1 MLDITFY
8 WEDKEEAEA
17 IAVSEEFY
25 QWLARSE
32 FSRIGKSEIKEMK
45 VDGEPVE
52 VPVIQLEGMNR
63 RKLSDFWRDAI
74 VQETDEMLD
83 KLGSSP
89 SKEAYQAA
97 TYRLLILQRLRKQ
110 IEKVVLQDILCQ
122 TIS

>member
-8 WEDKEEAEA
+8 SENKEEAEA

-45 VDGEPVE
+45 VDGKPVE

-63 RKLSDFWRDAI
+63 RKLSDFFRDAI
-74 VQETDEMLD
+74 VQETNEMLD

-89 SKEAYQAA
+89 SQEEYQAA
-97 TYRLLILQRLRKQ
+97 TYRLIVLQRLRKQ
-110 IEKVVLQDILCQ
+110 IEKDQYKYFQ
-122 TIS
+122 RY

>member
-8 WEDKEEAEA
+8 SGDKEEAEV
-17 IAVSEEFY
+17 IEVSDDFY
-25 QWLARSE
+25 HWLARSE

-52 VPVIQLEGMNR
+52 VAVIQLEGMNR
-63 RKLSDFWRDAI
+63 RKLSDFFRDAI

-89 SKEAYQAA
+89 SKEAYQEA
-97 TYRLLILQRLRKQ
+97 TYRLLLLQRLRKQ
-110 IEKVVLQDILCQ
+110 IEKEQYKYFQ
-122 TIS
+122 RY

>member
-8 WEDKEEAEA
+8 SEDKEEAEV
-17 IAVSEEFY
+17 IEVSEEFY

-52 VPVIQLEGMNR
+52 FPVIQLEGMNR
-63 RKLSDFWRDAI
+63 RKLSDFFRDAI

-89 SKEAYQAA
+89 SKEEYQEA
-97 TYRLLILQRLRKQ
+97 TYRLLLLQRLRKQ
-110 IEKVVLQDILCQ
+110 VENEQLKYFQRY
-122 TIS
+122 